1 MSYEATIERAGQ
13 MSYKTTI
20 GRAGQMSNE
29 ATVGRAG
36 QMSYSM
42 KSRLEELFIFSGS
55 INATLRCKMF
65 IETELV
71 DVPRGKEHH

>member
-1 MSYEATIERAGQ
+1 MKPQMRRAGQMSYEATIERAGQ
-13 MSYKTTI
+13 MSYEATI

-42 KSRLEELFIFSGS
+42 KPQLEELFIFCES
-55 INATLRCKMF
+55 INF
-65 IETELV
+65 SF
-71 DVPRGKEHH
+71 